1 MPWRLSKIA
10 VAAVIALWIGLVAFG
25 NVTDYGSNWPFVRH
39 VLAMDTVFPDARIRW
54 RAISAPWLQHAA
66 YLAII
71 LAESLAA
78 ILCGIGAV
86 RMWRARD
93 ARALAFHEAKGPAV
107 LGLTLGVLL
116 WLGAFLAIG
125 GEWFGMWMSAEWNA
139 TASAFRFV
147 VVLMLALLYLGMR
160 EQEPDD
166 H

>member
-10 VAAVIALWIGLVAFG
+10 VVAAIALWLGLVAFG
-25 NVTDYGSNWPFVRH
+25 NITDYGSNWPFVQH

-86 RMWRARD
+86 RMWRAR
-93 ARALAFHEAKGPAV
+93 RASAAAFHHAKAPAV

-116 WLGAFLAIG
+116 WLGAFMAIG
-125 GEWFGMWMSAEWNA
+125 GEWFGMWMSADWNA

-147 VVLMLALLYLGMR
+147 VVLMLALLYLGQR
-160 EQEPDD
+160 EEAPDD
-166 H
+166 D